1 MKLHPGERRE
11 TRVGVFA
18 LIYMNLS
25 KRFND
30 QRGFN
35 LIELMIVIAIIGLLI
50 GVGSIAWGAMIR
62 SGNEAAAITTL
73 DRMRTFQA
81 QYAAKNKG
89 RFGTFD
95 QLIANGT
102 LDDAYAGD
110 APVVNGYV
118 FTLEIVDP
126 TSSAP
131 ASYKVW
137 ADPQVPTGITAT
149 GNRFFFT
156 SSSLGNI
163 KAKEGEK
170 ANESDPSI

>member
-1 MKLHPGERRE
+1 M
-11 TRVGVFA
+11 
-18 LIYMNLS
+18 
-25 KRFND
+25 
-30 QRGFN
+30 
-35 LIELMIVIAIIGLLI
+35 
-50 GVGSIAWGAMIR
+50 
-62 SGNEAAAITTL
+62 L

-89 RFGTFD
+89 RFGSFD

-102 LDDAYAGD
+102 LDNAYAGD
-110 APVVNGYV
+110 APVVNGYI

-131 ASYKVW
+131 ASYKIW

-156 SSSLGNI
+156 SSALSNI

-170 ANESDPSI
+170 ANENDPST

>member
-1 MKLHPGERRE
+1 
-11 TRVGVFA
+11 
-18 LIYMNLS
+18 MNLRR
-25 KRFND
+25 RFSD

-62 SGNEAAAITTL
+62 SGNEAAAATTL
-73 DRMRTFQA
+73 DRMRMYQA
-81 QYAAKNKG
+81 QFASRNRG
-89 RFGTFD
+89 RFGTFQ
-95 QLIANGT
+95 QLVDSGS
-102 LDDAYAGD
+102 LDAQYAGD

-118 FTLEIVDP
+118 FTMEIVDP

-137 ADPQVPTGITAT
+137 ADPQVPSGITAT

-156 SSSLGNI
+156 SSSIGTI

-170 ANESDPSI
+170 ASENDPSI